1 MLEIQTV
8 GIIGSGTMG
17 SGIALCCAQAGLPV
31 LLAGRDPARL
41 TRAMAVI
48 DVNVDRQVKMG
59 TAPATARTQVPA
71 AIRTTIDLS
80 ALASCDLVVEAV
92 PENLATKR
100 QLLARLETLVRPDAI
115 LASNTSTL
123 SLTALAD
130 GLCHP
135 GRVIGLHF
143 MNPAYRVPL
152 VEVVSARQTLPE
164 VRNAVLRLAERL
176 GKTPVAVTDVPGFVL
191 NRILLPMINEAAG
204 LLESGAATREA
215 IDACLRLGAGHPMG
229 PLALADLIGID
240 ICLAG
245 LEGLHRDLGDA
256 RYCPAPLLRRLVSD
270 GRLGRKSGHG
280 FYDYA
285 PPPSV
290 SP

>member
-8 GIIGSGTMG
+8 GVMGSGTMG
-17 SGIALCCAQAGLPV
+17 SGIAICCAQAGLPV
-31 LLAGRDPARL
+31 ILAGRDPARL
-41 TRAMAVI
+41 ARAMTAIAV
-48 DVNVDRQVKMG
+48 NADRLVKMG
-59 TAPATARTQVPA
+59 AASAIARTQIPST
-71 AIRTTIDLS
+71 IRPTTDLS

-92 PENLATKR
+92 PEDLATKR
-100 QLLARLETLVRPDAI
+100 QVLAGIEALVRPDAI

-164 VRNAVLRLAERL
+164 VRDAVLRLAERL
-176 GKTPVAVTDVPGFVL
+176 GKTPVAVQDAPGFVL
-191 NRILLPMINEAAG
+191 NRILLPMINEAVG
-204 LLESGAATREA
+204 LLESGAAEREA
-215 IDACLRLGAGHPMG
+215 IDTCLRLGAGHPMG
-229 PLALADLIGID
+229 PLALADLIGLD
-240 ICLAG
+240 VCLAG
-245 LEGLHRDLGDA
+245 LECLHRDLDDA
-256 RYCPAPLLRRLVSD
+256 HYCPAPLLRRLVAG

-285 PPPSV
+285 PPAPV